1 MNEREDVVQRLADAI
16 GEREVFGEPVH
27 HNDTEQAVANSL
39 AKQVAR
45 VRGGGGGGGGE
56 KAGENGLGGGFGL
69 NAEPTGA
76 FSISADGE
84 VTWHP
89 AVNVNRIVRGGQ
101 LALAAVVIGCAIVL
115 RRRG

>member
-27 HNDTEQAVANSL
+27 QGGTTL
-39 AKQVAR
+39 LPVAR